1 MPIHFSTQENLFS
14 LKVRFFKNLKLH
26 SSKVILTT
34 IILKESLAN
43 QNHLGG
49 PLTTYKPGHCHC
61 IKLRAYCKVIVLVG
75 GGRSLTSIC

>member
-14 LKVRFFKNLKLH
+14 LKVRFLKNLKCH
-26 SSKVILTT
+26 SSKVTLTA

-49 PLTTYKPGHCHC
+49 LKSSPL
-61 IKLRAYCKVIVLVG
+61 I
-75 GGRSLTSIC
+75 